1 MNLIVVAW
9 VIGVVLGIGIGGSI
23 AKNVYQKEK
32 N

>member
-1 MNLIVVAW
+1 MIVIAW
-9 VIGVVLGIGIGGSI
+9 IIGLVLGIGIGGSI

>member
-1 MNLIVVAW
+1 MIAIIAAW

-23 AKNVYQKEK
+23 AKNMYQKEK

>member
-1 MNLIVVAW
+1 MTVIAW

-23 AKNVYQKEK
+23 AKNMYQKEK